1 MGFPALGRKILRP
14 YHRSP
19 SRVLP
24 LSPFAFRF
32 PSPVLPLTSRVFR
45 LSPFAFR
52 FPSYVSRLTSY
63 VFYSLIAMICE
74 ISSCNCTNL

>member
-19 SRVLP
+19 SR
-24 LSPFAFRF
+24 A
-32 PSPVLPLTSRVFR
+32 FR

-52 FPSYVSRLTSY
+52 LSPFAFRLSFSVLRLPSYA
-63 VFYSLIAMICE
+63 FYSLIAMICE